1 MYDEARLY
9 VYSTHAEEGS
19 LRFTVDSGLE
29 IPVLSVY
36 AGERLLDSFF
46 VAERATYTTR
56 PFTLAEGMNDIHF
69 RAAGG
74 CPEEL
79 GDRATCGTFSFD
91 DVAFVPWAS
100 LPAGETLDVNLGDR
114 VRLRGWRTDGLPLSP
129 GGVLAVALDWETAVE
144 LSNQYIG
151 FVHLLSPD
159 GTLVAQHDGPL
170 AEGFPST
177 AVVPP
182 GAVFRHPVMLDLPE
196 NLPAGDYRLLAGVYL
211 WPSLERLPVL
221 ADVAGAEE
229 GAVELERVEIVP

>member
-1 MYDEARLY
+1 LY

-29 IPVLSVY
+29 PPVLSVY
-36 AGERLLDSFF
+36 TGERLLDSFF

-56 PFTLAEGMNDIHF
+56 PFTLAQGMNDLRF

-79 GDRATCGTFSFD
+79 GDRATCGTFVFD
-91 DVAFVPWAS
+91 DVAFVPQGS

-114 VRLRGWRTDGLPLSP
+114 VWLRGWRTDGPPLHA
-129 GGVLAVALDWETAVE
+129 GGVLTVALDWETGVQ
-144 LSNQYIG
+144 LTDQYVG

-170 AEGFPST
+170 AERLPSPS
-177 AVVPP
+177 AVPT
-182 GAVFRHPVMLDLPE
+182 GAIFRYPVTLDLPE
-196 NLPAGDYRLLAGVYL
+196 DLPAGDYRLLVGVYL

-221 ADVAGAEE
+221 ADVSTGESD
-229 GAVELERVEIVP
+229 AVALGSVRVVP